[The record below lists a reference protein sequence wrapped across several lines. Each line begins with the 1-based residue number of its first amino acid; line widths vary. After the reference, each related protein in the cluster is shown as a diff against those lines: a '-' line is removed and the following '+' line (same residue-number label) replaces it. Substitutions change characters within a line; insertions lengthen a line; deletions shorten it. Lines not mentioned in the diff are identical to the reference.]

1 MFKLVSFI
9 EYVGWLPSKNSMR
22 VRAHYIGYRCIHHT
36 WIWNYDEWCHIMD
49 VNGNYKINMA
59 FYCRM
64 ASQTVDEFQIEE
76 EGILRWRKSVVIRG
90 VYKSPPKDKGRGWG
104 RGRGHRGRGRG
115 SSAVNSSQK
124 GLTKLNN
131 DDTPDEENGKKT
143 RDVGDDQDN
152 DNDENTASTAEKDLT
167 KDDFLIYGDSSSE
180 DESSNESG
188 KKCLFKLISYWSLLL
203 KSPVEVSY
211 WSLLLKSL
219 IEDSLFWKNVD
230 FNKNCI
236 ELSENILEYMPNLPS
251 ATPSTRTFYYET
263 RTASRTRQSLGS
275 NTRHLALDNKGAP
288 FVINPACKTIFTQ
301 IDITWN
307 CWRQLWIILIAF
319 QTIYAVIRG
328 RPRGWLRGRRGR
340 SLRSSATPAKISA
353 SISPS
358 SSEKGYVYC
367 YCLSCKF
374 FHIS

>member
-1 MFKLVSFI
+1 MFELVSFI
-9 EYVGWLPSKNSMR
+9 EYVGRLPSKNSTR
-22 VRAHYIGYRCIHHT
+22 IRAHYIGYRCIHHT
-36 WIWNYDEWCHIMD
+36 WIQNDDEWCHIMD
-49 VNGNYKINMA
+49 VNGDYKINMA
-59 FYCRM
+59 FYRRM
-64 ASQTVDEFQIEE
+64 ASQTVDEFEIEE

-90 VYKSPPKDKGRGWG
+90 VYKSPPKG
-104 RGRGHRGRGRG
+104 RGRGRGRGRDCRGRGRG
-115 SSAVNSSQK
+115 SSAVNSSEK
-124 GLTKLNN
+124 GSTKPNN
-131 DDTPDEENGKKT
+131 DDAPDEEN
-143 RDVGDDQDN
+143 DQDN

-167 KDDFLIYGDSSSE
+167 KDDFLIYGDLSSE

-188 KKCLFKLISYWSLLL
+188 KKCLFKLISHWSLLL

-211 WSLLLKSL
+211 WSLLLKIL
-219 IEDSLFWKNVD
+219 YFGKNVD

-251 ATPSTRTFYYET
+251 VTPSTQTSYYET

-275 NTRHLALDNKGAP
+275 DTRHLALDNKGAP

-328 RPRGWLRGRRGR
+328 RPRGWLRGRRGC
-340 SLRSSATPAKISA
+340 SLCLSATPAKISTN
-353 SISPS
+353 ISPS

-367 YCLSCKF
+367 YCFSWKC